1 MVALLQVSNV
11 KKFFPAPRGWALWRR
26 AEYLKAVDDVSFE
39 IEEGTTF
46 GLVGE
51 SGSGKTTLSRLLLM
65 LQAPTGGSI
74 RFAGTDLR
82 EFKRSPA
89 AYRRA
94 VQAVF
99 QDPYSSLNPRM
110 TVGDLL
116 AEPVIVHRTG
126 DAAAASRRVDELLDL
141 VGLSQ
146 RSRNLYPHE
155 FSGGQRQRVAIARA
169 LSVGPKFI
177 VFDEPVSALD
187 VSIRAQI
194 LNLLADIQRR
204 LDLTYLLIAHDLAV
218 VEHVSDICG
227 VMYLGRLVEICP
239 SRELS
244 RNPLHPYT
252 QALIA
257 AVPVPDPD
265 VPEPVVVAGETPSP
279 LNPPSGCR
287 FHTRCPSV
295 IAECRSLDP
304 VLREVSPGHW
314 AACHLVRPSS
324 RVNAG

>member
-1 MVALLQVSNV
+1 
-11 KKFFPAPRGWALWRR
+11 
-26 AEYLKAVDDVSFE
+26 
-39 IEEGTTF
+39 
-46 GLVGE
+46 
-51 SGSGKTTLSRLLLM
+51 
-65 LQAPTGGSI
+65 
-74 RFAGTDLR
+74 
-82 EFKRSPA
+82 
-89 AYRRA
+89 
-94 VQAVF
+94 
-99 QDPYSSLNPRM
+99 
-110 TVGDLL
+110 
-116 AEPVIVHRTG
+116 
-126 DAAAASRRVDELLDL
+126 
-141 VGLSQ
+141 
-146 RSRNLYPHE
+146 
-155 FSGGQRQRVAIARA
+155 QRVAIARA

-265 VPEPVVVAGETPSP
+265 VPEPMIVAGETPSP

-287 FHTRCPSV
+287 FHTRCPSA

-314 AACHLVRPSS
+314 AACHL
-324 RVNAG
+324 

>member
-1 MVALLQVSNV
+1 MTALLQVANL
-11 KKFFPAPRGWALWRR
+11 KKYFPAPRGWQFWRS
-26 AEYLKAVDDVSFE
+26 AGELKAVDDVSFD
-39 IEEGTTF
+39 IEQGTTF

-51 SGSGKTTLSRLLLM
+51 SGSGKTTVSRLLLM
-65 LQAPTGGSI
+65 LQTPTAGSV
-74 RFAGTDLR
+74 RFADSDLNDFR
-82 EFKRSPA
+82 RSPSE
-89 AYRRA
+89 YRRV

-116 AEPVIVHRTG
+116 AEPMIVHRVA
-126 DAAAASRRVDELLDL
+126 DSAAASRRVDELLDL
-141 VGLSQ
+141 VGLST
-146 RSRNLYPHE
+146 RSRNLYPHQ

-177 VFDEPVSALD
+177 IFDEPVSALD

-194 LNLLADIQRR
+194 LNLLVEIQQR
-204 LDLTYLLIAHDLAV
+204 LQLTYLMIAHDLAV
-218 VEHVSDICG
+218 VEHVSDTCG

-265 VPEPVVVAGETPSP
+265 FPEPVIVVGETPSP

-287 FHTRCPSV
+287 FHTRCPRAV
-295 IAECRSLDP
+295 AQCRSLEP
-304 VLREVSPGHW
+304 VLREVAPNHW
-314 AACHLVRPSS
+314 AACHLVQPTELVS
-324 RVNAG
+324 